1 MEKKI
6 YKSPT
11 LKVVEFKAEQG
22 FAGSAFSLNNTTT
35 PNEFEMEFDENGARN
50 EGYFFNDGQSFW
62 D

>member
-22 FAGSAFSLNNTTT
+22 FAGSAFNLNETGTS
-35 PNEFEMEFDENGARN
+35 FEMELLSDEEAKN
-50 EGYFFNDGQSFW
+50 ERFERQTWGTF
-62 D
+62 

>member
-22 FAGSAFSLNNTTT
+22 FAGSFTKQDGNFISTFEADEGARAEAFDYTIY
-35 PNEFEMEFDENGARN
+35 DENTN
-50 EGYFFNDGQSFW
+50 SFW
-62 D
+62 N